1 MDADVERKLRTLE
14 LELHALNDT
23 YKVLAD
29 KINDIEPTVKTNADL
44 YNNLSKQVHEQLNM
58 EPLIKVPYWLEDG
71 GKLPERKKDGD
82 IGYDAYLNEDK
93 VIKAHT
99 AEKVSLGIG
108 MGVPRGFGV
117 HAVNRG
123 GCYLGKIYDAPID
136 VGEPWVDCNYRGI
149 INALIQNNGDKDIE
163 VHKGDRVC
171 SVNIVKTYAFD
182 FVPLEEYL
190 KEVNMTEEEFMN
202 TNRGDTGFGNSGI
215 K

>member
-1 MDADVERKLRTLE
+1 MFKKIKNLLNKNNKLEERIKRLE
-14 LELHALNDT
+14 EMTESLSDIMRLFSKEIDEYIN
-23 YKVLAD
+23 KEP
-29 KINDIEPTVKTNADL
+29 KIP
-44 YNNLSKQVHEQLNM
+44 
-58 EPLIKVPYWLEDG
+58 VPYWLEDG
-71 GKLPERKKDGD
+71 ARLPERKKEGD

-93 VIKAHT
+93 VIKAHS

-108 MGVPRGFGV
+108 MGIPVGYGV
-117 HAVNRG
+117 HSVNRG
-123 GCYLGKIYDAPID
+123 GCYLGNIYGAPID

-171 SVNIVKTYAFD
+171 SINIVKTYAFD
-182 FVPLEEYL
+182 FIPLDKWLIEN
-190 KEVNMTEEEFMN
+190 NMTKEDFFN